1 MMDFEQRLQKAID
14 RGKRTKEQVQQT
26 QSAQATTEE
35 EFKALHSSARLE
47 LTDHIEACLRKLI
60 DHFPGF
66 EFETII
72 DETGWGARIRRDDI
86 HMKRGNA
93 DRLYSQLVMLIRPFS
108 SGHLIDLL
116 AKATIRN
123 KELFARNHFQRLVEL
138 DLDSFSNLIDLWVLE
153 FAEGYSAQE

>member
-1 MMDFEQRLQKAID
+1 MDFEQRLQKAID
-14 RGKRTKEQVQQT
+14 RGKRTKEQVQQS

-35 EFKALHSSARLE
+35 EFKHLHSTARLE
-47 LTDHIEACLRKLI
+47 LTDHIENCLRKLI

-123 KELFARNHFQRLVEL
+123 KELFARNHFQRLIEL
-138 DLDSFSNLIDLWVLE
+138 DIDSFSNMIDLWVLE